1 MRIRP
6 DAQGVTTIVMTI
18 NGRDGPNTLEFVEDG
33 KKAGISSVID
43 NVGVYEWKSNTL
55 CGFKEI

>member
-1 MRIRP
+1 
-6 DAQGVTTIVMTI
+6 MTI

-55 CGFKEI
+55 CGVKEI